1 VTPSTLSAVHDAQLA
16 ASPPAV
22 PSHAGLLFRG
32 AVTLVLAV
40 FIGQGVAHAVFGISA
55 WTFEDV
61 DAYWSAAERLR
72 AGEQLYAHFDPDS
85 NVVIRYAPWFAFAWV
100 PLTFLPRSAVEVGWG
115 ALLVAASVAATLP
128 LLRRPTRAS
137 VALAGML
144 GPFLLWTASRGNVH
158 PLVVAALVLGVQRR
172 SGPLWIAL
180 AASLKAV
187 PAIFVLVYIGRREWG
202 RAAATIAL
210 TGILTGH
217 MLLFDLS
224 TFAADPGGSQSLLF
238 LSPFVWGTVA
248 AAALAAA
255 LFLAVRRSKYTW
267 LGAAV
272 AAMAVLPRF
281 FLYDLTYLLVPAA
294 NVDQPS
300 DSRPKRG

>member
-1 VTPSTLSAVHDAQLA
+1 MPS
-16 ASPPAV
+16 
-22 PSHAGLLFRG
+22 RG
-32 AVTLVLAV
+32 AVALRVAVMFVLAI
-40 FIGQGVAHAVFGISA
+40 FIGQGIAHAVFGVTA
-55 WTFEDV
+55 WTLEDV

-72 AGEQLYAHFDPDS
+72 AGQPLYAYFDPDS

-100 PLTFLPRSAVEVGWG
+100 PLTFLPRAAVEVGW
-115 ALLVAASVAATLP
+115 ATLLVVASVAATVP
-128 LLRRPTRAS
+128 LLRQPTRAS

-158 PLVVAALVLGVQRR
+158 PLVVAALVLGVERR

-187 PAIFVLVYIGRREWG
+187 PGIFVLVYLGRRQWG
-202 RAAATIAL
+202 RAAAAIGL
-210 TGILTGH
+210 TAILTGH

-238 LSPFVWGTVA
+238 LSPIAWAVVA
-248 AAALAAA
+248 AGSLTAATVLA
-255 LFLAVRRSKYTW
+255 LRRSKYEW

-272 AAMAVLPRF
+272 AAMATLPRF

-294 NVDQPS
+294 NVTQPR
-300 DSRPKRG
+300 DSSQNRG